1 MRLDQI
7 QNPAFLKDLSIS
19 ELRDL
24 SHDIR
29 KTIIETVSK
38 KGGHLSSNLGIVDVT
53 IALHRIFNAPKDKLI
68 FDVGH
73 QSYTHKILTGR
84 YEGFVNSLREFSG
97 ISGYQ
102 KRNESEYDCYEA
114 GHSSTSISAA
124 CGFAVA
130 QRLKGETDQIV
141 AIIGDASITSGM
153 ALEALNNLGMMK
165 EKVIVILND
174 NNMAISKPVGAI
186 SRLFSRLRISS
197 PYTSTKSVFRKM
209 LLATGVGR
217 WLITYLRKL
226 KNAIRRFIVGTTLFE
241 KLNLEYIGPIDGHN
255 YREMLRIF
263 NVAKERPN
271 SVVVHVITKK
281 GQGYPWAENDAD
293 GKWHGVN
300 GFNVE
305 TGIMDGHSSKDEV
318 SWSEATA
325 TIVESQMGKDPLLT
339 VITPA
344 MIEGSKLSSIFNRF
358 PDRSY
363 DVGIAEQ
370 HAVTFASGIS
380 AEGAHPYVCI
390 YSTFLQRSYDQ
401 LLHDFGRMKLPAVF
415 GLDRA
420 GLVGKDGAT
429 HQGIY
434 DVGMLKTIP
443 GSIIAMPRDYHD
455 AQLIYEIA
463 FQYQSLFFIRFPR
476 ENVSISNNPIQ
487 HRESIT
493 IGSWEYHPSSELSTE
508 TIIVTGPNYWNV
520 LNYITTHNFKYN
532 LVFARYY
539 QPIDDSLIKQ
549 LFLTEKRLYIYDI
562 YADEKGIAES
572 IFALAKKENYK
583 GAINAF
589 TLPSDYIEQGDI
601 SSLYRFLHLD
611 LDTVIGE
618 IKSLSSGI

>member
-7 QNPAFLKDLSIS
+7 QNPTFLKELSVP
-19 ELRDL
+19 ELRVL
-24 SHDIR
+24 SKDIR
-29 KTIIETVSK
+29 EAIIETVSK

-53 IALHRIFNAPKDKLI
+53 IALHRIFNAPRDKFI

-84 YEGFVNSLREFSG
+84 YGGFSNSLREFSG

-102 KRNESEYDCYEA
+102 KRSESEYDCYEA

-130 QRLKGETDQIV
+130 QRLKGETDQII

-197 PYTSTKSVFRKM
+197 PYTSTKNIFRKM
-209 LLATGVGR
+209 LLATGAGR

-226 KNAIRRFIVGTTLFE
+226 KNAMRRFFVGTTLFE

-263 NVAKERPN
+263 KIAKERSN

-305 TGIMDGHSSKDEV
+305 TGQMDGHSSIDEV

-325 TIVESQMGKDPLLT
+325 KIVEAQMEIDPLLT

-344 MIEGSKLSSIFNRF
+344 MIEGSKLNPIFLRY
-358 PDRSY
+358 PKRSF

-370 HAVTFASGIS
+370 HAVTFASGMS

-401 LLHDFGRMKLPAVF
+401 IIHDFGRMKLPVVF

-420 GLVGKDGAT
+420 GWLEKME
-429 HQGIY
+429 QRIKEF
-434 DVGMLKTIP
+434 M
-443 GSIIAMPRDYHD
+443 MWD
-455 AQLIYEIA
+455 AQDNSRVHY
-463 FQYQSLFFIRFPR
+463 R
-476 ENVSISNNPIQ
+476 
-487 HRESIT
+487 
-493 IGSWEYHPSSELSTE
+493 
-508 TIIVTGPNYWNV
+508 
-520 LNYITTHNFKYN
+520 
-532 LVFARYY
+532 
-539 QPIDDSLIKQ
+539 
-549 LFLTEKRLYIYDI
+549 
-562 YADEKGIAES
+562 
-572 IFALAKKENYK
+572 
-583 GAINAF
+583 NA
-589 TLPSDYIEQGDI
+589 
-601 SSLYRFLHLD
+601 
-611 LDTVIGE
+611 
-618 IKSLSSGI
+618 